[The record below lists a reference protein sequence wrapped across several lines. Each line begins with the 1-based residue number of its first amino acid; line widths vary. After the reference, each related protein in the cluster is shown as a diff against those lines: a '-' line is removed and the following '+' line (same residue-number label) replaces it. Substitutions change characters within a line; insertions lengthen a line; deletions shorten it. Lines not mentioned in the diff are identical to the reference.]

1 MKNRFNRT
9 YVCVLGLSAL
19 LVGCTPT
26 AQPGASPVPPAST
39 ADAPST
45 PVASAPVT
53 PANQATPGALV
64 SATPGATATV
74 TPAVSGSAAATNGG
88 NGPNVPVIEGVAVT
102 IVKPGSGTPLAKGQ
116 QANFHYTGWLEGF
129 ESEKKFDSSRD
140 HNPPSPL
147 PLAIGT
153 GQVIPG
159 WDQGLIGMLPGEIR
173 RLEISPEM
181 GYGAGGRPPAI
192 PPNSKLYFEVE
203 YVAAP

>member
-9 YVCVLGLSAL
+9 YICVLGLSAL

-26 AQPGASPVPPAST
+26 AQPGASPVPPVST
-39 ADAPST
+39 TSAPST
-45 PVASAPVT
+45 PVASTPEVPAT
-53 PANQATPGALV
+53 PATPAATGTP
-64 SATPGATATV
+64 TPGATAA
-74 TPAVSGSAAATNGG
+74 PDVSGSPAATNGA
-88 NGPNVPVIEGVAVT
+88 NVPVIEGVAVS
-102 IVKPGSGTPLAKGQ
+102 IVKPGSGAPLAKGQ

-129 ESEKKFDSSRD
+129 DSQKKFDSSRD

-181 GYGAGGRPPAI
+181 GYGASGRPPAI

-203 YVAAP
+203 YVPAP